1 MIFLEANIINYN
13 LSGNQKS
20 EEFYNS
26 SLFLIPMGS
35 TLFGTVFLLSLSL
48 LRREV
53 YGEFAAAV
61 GFALHRDLPAGFGAD
76 FFDDG
81 KPQAET
87 AVFAAVRFIDGEK
100 PREYFV
106 HVFFGNAYAC
116 ILDGE
121 RAIVESDVYLAA
133 VLVILYRVAYEVA
146 EKFVQPFVTRRYDHV
161 VGDIA
166 VDRDIAFLRF
176 GRNYDERFADD
187 RRKIDVVRR
196 QIVVFYFAEIYYARD
211 EVGEPFA
218 LRKNGFVRGFLLRFG
233 HAAAVEK
240 FGIAVYG
247 RERGVHFVRD
257 VGYELVFARPR
268 LFDGCLF
275 GCEFAHL
282 PVNIAISRIECVG
295 DGRKLGIARR
305 HRFRLRGFGGEFFY
319 GTDYEMRRD
328 KRRRKTQ
335 HYHDRRKGEECGE
348 RAREYAPVRLREHR
362 KSYEHA
368 VDTAAVIHHV
378 RAESGTV
385 ANGVPVAVANGV
397 GHFRPVEMVDGGI
410 ARNAVGEDVALH
422 VHESDA
428 RAVELVR
435 KRFRALGR
443 RRIFVGVEAVHAR
456 VQKPFAVVDRRAVVD
471 LRGRKTED
479 KHA

>member
-247 RERGVHFVRD
+247 RERGVHFVRN
-257 VGYELVFARPR
+257 VRNKLVFGGAR
-268 LFDGCLF
+268 LFGRLLF
-275 GCEFAHL
+275 GLQRLHL
-282 PVNIAISRIECVG
+282 RPQVAVALVENVG
-295 DGRKLGIARR
+295 HGLQFGAFGR
-305 HRFRLRGFGGEFFY
+305 HRSAVYGLGGQFFY
-319 GTDYEMRRD
+319 G
-328 KRRRKTQ
+328 
-335 HYHDRRKGEECGE
+335 
-348 RAREYAPVRLREHR
+348 V
-362 KSYEHA
+362 
-368 VDTAAVIHHV
+368 
-378 RAESGTV
+378 
-385 ANGVPVAVANGV
+385 
-397 GHFRPVEMVDGGI
+397 
-410 ARNAVGEDVALH
+410 
-422 VHESDA
+422 
-428 RAVELVR
+428 
-435 KRFRALGR
+435 
-443 RRIFVGVEAVHAR
+443 
-456 VQKPFAVVDRRAVVD
+456 
-471 LRGRKTED
+471 
-479 KHA
+479 